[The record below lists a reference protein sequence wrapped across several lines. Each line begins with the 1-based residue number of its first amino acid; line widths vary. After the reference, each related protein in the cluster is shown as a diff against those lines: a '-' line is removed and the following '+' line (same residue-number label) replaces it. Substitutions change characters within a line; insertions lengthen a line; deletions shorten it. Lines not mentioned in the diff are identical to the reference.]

1 MSVGT
6 RIATLRKALGISQN
20 QLAKE
25 MEVSR
30 QAVSKW
36 ENDQTVPDSINM
48 IRLSDILKTDIEYLA
63 TGRVSK
69 CNPLP
74 VVINSVQTVEKV
86 VEKPIIEYKETVRII
101 EKPVEIV
108 KFIEKPVVQ
117 KVYRREIFRNPF
129 EFALCGAIFLILG
142 FLIGLLF

>member
-1 MSVGT
+1 MSIGT
-6 RIATLRKALGISQN
+6 RIAALRKALGISQY
-20 QLAKE
+20 QLANE

-36 ENDQTVPDSINM
+36 ENDLSAPDSINM

-63 TGRVSK
+63 TGRLSK

-74 VVINSVQTVEKV
+74 VVINTVQTVEKV
-86 VEKPIIEYKETVRII
+86 VEKPVIEYKETIRVV

-108 KFIEKPVVQ
+108 KYIEKPVVQ
-117 KVYRREIFRNPF
+117 KVYRREILRNPI
-129 EFALCGAIFLILG
+129 EFALCGAVFLILG
-142 FLIGLLF
+142 FLVGLLF